1 MSDNMSGE
9 SDAQTPPQKEYAG
22 DTDFNDRL
30 IVSQIVSGQ
39 KDLFR
44 LLVRQHEKAVFAMGL
59 SFFRN
64 AEDASDFTQ
73 DVFLKAFRSL
83 SRFEGRS
90 RFSTWLYKIA
100 YNTALNEVNR
110 RKEYQSLADE
120 DTDKL
125 VNSAETPERL
135 ALRNAAKKAVRAAVD
150 ELPERFKICVDLF
163 FFYDRSYQ
171 EIEAITGIPV
181 NTIKSHVFRAKIILR
196 DKLKGLAE
204 N

>member
-1 MSDNMSGE
+1 MLTNDPDLKSGDD
-9 SDAQTPPQKEYAG
+9 SQAIAAIQTG
-22 DTDFNDRL
+22 DLNDQL

-44 LLVRQHEKAVFAMGL
+44 LLVRQHEKADYGMGL

-64 AEDASDFTQ
+64 PEDAGDFTQ
-73 DVFLKAFRSL
+73 EVFLKAYRSL

-110 RKEYQSLADE
+110 RKEYHSLAEE
-120 DTDKL
+120 DSQKL
-125 VNSAETPERL
+125 VNSTETPERI
-135 ALRNAAKKAVRAAVD
+135 ALRNAAKSAVHAALK
-150 ELPERFKICVDLF
+150 ELPERFRICVDLF
-163 FFYDRSYQ
+163 YFYDRSHQ

-181 NTIKSHVFRAKIILR
+181 NTIKSHVFRSKIILR
-196 DKLKGLAE
+196 EKLESFTE